1 MKGFLFKRRLILVVL
16 VLTGV
21 LLVACGDEATP
32 TATGLTGPSGQI
44 TPANTIAPGSSTTY
58 EPPKSANDQVRIG
71 SLAPDFNLNNLNNQV
86 IKLSQF
92 RGKPVLMNFWATWC
106 PPCEAEL
113 PMLEQTY
120 QANSDKLVILGVNM
134 REDADTVAG
143 RVDKAGL
150 KYPIVL
156 DGNGDVT
163 NRYQVRVF
171 PTSLFIDKNGIV
183 QRIILGPLTEDTV
196 KSALERV
203 YSIK

>member
-1 MKGFLFKRRLILVVL
+1 MKGIIFKRSLVL
-16 VLTGV
+16 VIMALTGL
-21 LLVACGDEATP
+21 LLVACGDATP
-32 TATGLTGPSGQI
+32 TPTGLIAPSGQI

-58 EPPKSANDQVRIG
+58 EPPRSASEQVRIG
-71 SLAPDFNLNNLNNQV
+71 SLAPDFTLNTLDNQV
-86 IKLSQF
+86 VKLSQY
-92 RGKPVLMNFWATWC
+92 RGKPVLINFWATWC

-120 QANSDKLVILGVNM
+120 QANQDKLVILGVNM
-134 REDADTVAG
+134 REDAGTVAG

-150 KYPIVL
+150 KYPVVL

-183 QRIILGPLTEDTV
+183 QRIILGPLTEDTIR
-196 KSALERV
+196 SALDRV